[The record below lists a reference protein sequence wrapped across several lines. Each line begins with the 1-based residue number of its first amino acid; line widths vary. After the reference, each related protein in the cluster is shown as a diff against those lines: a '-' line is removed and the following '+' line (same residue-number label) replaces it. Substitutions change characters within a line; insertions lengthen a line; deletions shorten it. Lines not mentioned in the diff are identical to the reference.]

1 MRIDSVRA
9 LVFTGAGTTKV
20 AARAFCEAFGA
31 PFEVVDVTPRKRG
44 IDAVRSGEL
53 LVCAVPSYGGRV
65 PAPFLERLAS
75 IGRSGEAV
83 PAVMLVTYGNRAVD
97 DTFIELADALEAE
110 GIVPVGGAAVVA
122 HHSLMTN
129 VAEGRPDADDLAVV
143 GSLARRVRSELEAA
157 SRIEDAPLSRVQ
169 GRAVSS
175 GRPGGSLRAM
185 RRLRGFVPR
194 RSDRPGASREHRCGT
209 LHFLHA
215 LHRRMLARRAPDRRR
230 VKARGCAQGVRAQ
243 VRPASRELSDL
254 GRRAET
260 KAPARSGY
268 EGRVA
273 NPLHGAR
280 QRVGLKQGPASPRG
294 CRTFDVRAGHAPAVA
309 RVFTGGRVR
318 VRDYECFFTR

>member
-110 GIVPVGGAAVVA
+110 GIVPVGGVAVVA

-157 SRIEDAPLSRVQ
+157 SCIEDARLERVP
-169 GRAVSS
+169 G
-175 GRPGGSLRAM
+175 GRPYREFKG
-185 RRLRGFVPR
+185 VPFHPVVQAGR
-194 RSDRPGASREHRCGT
+194 CVRCG
-209 LHFLHA
+209 A
-215 LHRRMLARRAPDRRR
+215 
-230 VKARGCAQGVRAQ
+230 CA
-243 VRPASRELSDL
+243 ASCPVGAIDPEHPEDTD
-254 GRRAET
+254 AERCISCMRCID
-260 KAPARSGY
+260 ACPR
-268 EGRVA
+268 
-273 NPLHGAR
+273 GAR
-280 QRVGLKQGPASPRG
+280 QIGGGLKLA
-294 CRTFDVRAGHAPAVA
+294 AA
-309 RVFTGGRVR
+309 RKAFALKCAQRQES
-318 VRDYECFFTR
+318 YLI